1 MSLNICGIW
10 FRVIKGIEEQLTTC
24 APVLAPFLSTGTPS
38 FTPLHADSL
47 GLSF

>member
-1 MSLNICGIW
+1 LLHIQLAPILTPH
-10 FRVIKGIEEQLTTC
+10 LTTC

-47 GLSF
+47 ALAATNR